1 MTNLMATIEEATATS
16 DTAASSNNL
25 SGANGSSRQT
35 TSKLRQ
41 LKDRMWVRETLEDI
55 TAAEFASSLS
65 VEEEIESPNNNN
77 SKQKI
82 WESKKKKTR
91 AVDFNTLLNKL
102 DLRIE
107 EMCVLTSPE
116 IAKEMNQTCHILN
129 KVVKV
134 ETMDGKFSGE
144 TIIENACYSLADS
157 MGTGSAVYTQN
168 QREALLRRLIGTRGR
183 LVNFIEKGEQQQN
196 NNNGDNGGVV
206 DDIRSQL
213 EIDDST
219 REEDGVERIM
229 KKEEETDEN
238 KANGATFDTSL
249 YVREDGTVDWDGAL
263 QDREALKKFGSAV
276 WSRINGQDPEA
287 GGEEEEGD
295 GGEEVSSEGGGGG
308 DDFSHAPK
316 VTAKI
321 EETDAI
327 REKRAMLGKFED
339 ELDRMEVEHTK
350 LLNSGKLRERV
361 DDG

>member
-1 MTNLMATIEEATATS
+1 MTNLMATIEEATTTS
-16 DTAASSNNL
+16 DTAASSTKFPG
-25 SGANGSSRQT
+25 SNGSSRQT

-65 VEEEIESPNNNN
+65 VEEEIESPNNNKN

-82 WESKKKKTR
+82 WEGKKKKTR
-91 AVDFNTLLNKL
+91 AVDFDNILNKL

-168 QREALLRRLIGTRGR
+168 QREALLRRLIGTRER

-219 REEDGVERIM
+219 REEDGVEKIV
-229 KKEEETDEN
+229 KKKEETDEN

-287 GGEEEEGD
+287 GGEEEEKD
-295 GGEEVSSEGGGGG
+295 GEEVSEGGGGG

-327 REKRAMLGKFED
+327 REKRAMLEKLED